1 MLLLKRGG
9 PNLDTPLPGWE
20 IPQSAGLAATP
31 GRSRGGAPC
40 AGGGG
45 GPFGPNHPPR
55 RVVENGRVCFV
66 QVTER
71 LRPRAPEPAQFEGLS
86 SLK

>member
-1 MLLLKRGG
+1 
-9 PNLDTPLPGWE
+9 LPWRSRSRVGAEQSRAGWE

-31 GRSRGGAPC
+31 GRSRGGAQC

-66 QVTER
+66 QVTEGSGPGPQN
-71 LRPRAPEPAQFEGLS
+71 PRS
-86 SLK
+86 SKDSAV